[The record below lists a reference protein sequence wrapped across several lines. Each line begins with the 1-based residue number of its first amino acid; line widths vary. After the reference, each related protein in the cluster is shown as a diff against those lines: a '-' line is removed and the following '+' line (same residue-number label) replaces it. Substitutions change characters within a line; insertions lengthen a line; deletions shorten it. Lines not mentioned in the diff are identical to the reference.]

1 MSDFTDWIPIGYE
14 EAPYSFT
21 GSYDGGNY
29 KITGLYMEQPPFSF
43 EWDDVPLGLFYS
55 IDTDYFMKNINL
67 ENISFHGAVAA
78 GALTVRLTAGEILN
92 CHSSGLITLEPGA
105 SVGGLIGIVVP
116 KRRPTLNIIGCSSS
130 VNIEVIFME
139 WLSSSNF
146 GGLIGM
152 VELLPSDG
160 TSVVNIIKCF
170 ATGDVRLRMIPENIS
185 EYSHME
191 NFGGLIGYVVEMREI

>member
-1 MSDFTDWIPIGYE
+1 
-14 EAPYSFT
+14 
-21 GSYDGGNY
+21 
-29 KITGLYMEQPPFSF
+29 
-43 EWDDVPLGLFYS
+43 
-55 IDTDYFMKNINL
+55 
-67 ENISFHGAVAA
+67 
-78 GALTVRLTAGEILN
+78 
-92 CHSSGLITLEPGA
+92 
-105 SVGGLIGIVVP
+105 
-116 KRRPTLNIIGCSSS
+116 
-130 VNIEVIFME
+130 ME